1 MEGTRERYEKALRR
15 RANEEF
21 REARA
26 KFWTKIDASI
36 NGAKSCES
44 DAKRDVKEI

>member
-15 RANEEF
+15 RANEEL

-26 KFWTKIDASI
+26 KFWTKIYAAI
-36 NGAKSCES
+36 NEVKRFEL
-44 DAKRDVKEI
+44 DAKREAKEI